1 MTKSLFAVGVGALLL
16 TACEPTFVE
25 VTFDGLPKCETNKL
39 STEIVVKIDGPRS
52 SSMHRARGDGEPMT
66 AKLVVG
72 KLYKVKA
79 YKCASDPC
87 ETEKNLFHGDE
98 LTAPEGK
105 TARMTLALPGA
116 PACVPPE
123 PPPAP
128 APAPAEDAGV
138 AAPAAA
144 DAG

>member
-1 MTKSLFAVGVGALLL
+1 MTRSLLVPGVCALLL
-16 TACEPTFVE
+16 SACEPTFVE

-52 SSMHRARGDGEPMT
+52 TSMHRARGDGEPMT

-105 TARMTLALPGA
+105 TARMTLSLPGA

-128 APAPAEDAGV
+128 AAAEDAGV

>member
-1 MTKSLFAVGVGALLL
+1 MTRSLFPVGLCALFL

-25 VTFDGLPKCETNKL
+25 ITFDGLPKCETHKL

-52 SSMHRARGDGEPMT
+52 TSMHRARGDGEPMT

-79 YKCASDPC
+79 YKCAGEPC

-105 TARMTLALPGA
+105 TARMTLSLPGA

-128 APAPAEDAGV
+128 AAVEDAGV